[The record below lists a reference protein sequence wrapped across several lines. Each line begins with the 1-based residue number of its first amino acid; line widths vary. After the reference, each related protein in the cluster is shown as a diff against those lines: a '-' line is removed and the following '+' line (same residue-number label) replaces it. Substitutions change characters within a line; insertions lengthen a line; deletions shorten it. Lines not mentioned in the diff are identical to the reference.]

1 MKSFFEWI
9 RQINDARPDIT
20 SDFYGKKGAKE
31 LSVKEE
37 DLKISSVQFHSIV
50 LTICAEYTRRMLET
64 KHEGFLDT
72 KNSLE
77 RIGMTN
83 SKTYKDITDLS
94 EKEEAANVLRLFKNT
109 FPDSIFMGLDD
120 FKSLCVKYGLVCGH
134 IKEFTREIHDANIR
148 EIDKAMNICVKE
160 GADVINSD
168 YLAIKSVRTNM
179 DDDERVIRIKDYIKN
194 FHFVHKEHLRIYKP
208 KDLVWDHR
216 SDSHI
221 SVYSD
226 RLRETDMLIAAPAHE
241 MSEIR
246 IEYQIINTPKTLV
259 EDDPIVFQLLPH
271 KIVMIHSKWGKEAG
285 DPLIEEG
292 RL

>member
-1 MKSFFEWI
+1 MKSFFEWM
-9 RQINDARPDIT
+9 RQINDGRPDIT
-20 SDFYGKKGAKE
+20 SDFYGKKGAEK

-37 DLKISSVQFHSIV
+37 ELKISSVQFHGIV
-50 LTICAEYTRRMLET
+50 LTICAEYTRRTLET
-64 KHEGFLDT
+64 KNEIFLDT
-72 KNSLE
+72 KNALE
-77 RIGMTN
+77 RIGMTS
-83 SKTYKDITDLS
+83 SKTYKDMIDLS
-94 EKEEAANVLRLFKNT
+94 EKEEAANVLRLFKNK

-134 IKEFTREIHDANIR
+134 IKEFTGKIYDANIR

-160 GADVINSD
+160 GANVINSD
-168 YLAIKSVRTNM
+168 YLAIESVRTNM

-194 FHFVHKEHLRIYKP
+194 FHFAHKEYLRNYEP
-208 KDLVWDHR
+208 KYLVWDYR

-221 SVYSD
+221 SVYSHN
-226 RLRETDMLIAAPAHE
+226 LRETDMLIAAPGHE

-271 KIVMIHSKWGKEAG
+271 KIVMIHSKWGEEAG
-285 DPLIEEG
+285 LIEEG